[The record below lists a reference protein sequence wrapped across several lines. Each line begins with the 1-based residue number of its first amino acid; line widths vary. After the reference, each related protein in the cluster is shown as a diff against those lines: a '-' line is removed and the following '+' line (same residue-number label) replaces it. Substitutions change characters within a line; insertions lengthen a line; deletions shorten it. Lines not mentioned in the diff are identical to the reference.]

1 MEILKKLLT
10 ALGIVLV
17 VAFASPVAQAQEAK
31 DEFGQH
37 VEDCIADS
45 LKDEDETRLFG
56 EDNSDKDPNDPDFQ
70 NSFTGK
76 WTKAGCQLGQ
86 AIRHPVAAV
95 SSGLSEFWGDP
106 VGDFTKAVLEGNNQ
120 ALQTVMTFW
129 MDWRMD
135 KNIMEGSVQG
145 VKNIVLGIAGMALIS
160 SLIIGG
166 MHMAY
171 DRRQGVADGLESM
184 GKNIG
189 GYLLFSTLIVGL
201 GTGAMVA
208 SDQLA
213 DWVMKQFGASDSES
227 VLGASELN
235 EEMGGP
241 ILMLALAGVG
251 VAGSIMQIVSL
262 AVRTLLFP
270 IALGITPA
278 LAAFSYTNTGRQGLN
293 HVVSMMI
300 ACILFKP
307 ISALLYCVTFWQ
319 SASGGE
325 DMMSAVMTVLML
337 AAAGFSGP
345 ALVRTIAPF
354 VSQAGGGGAG
364 SMLSGAA
371 GLAGAAGGAI
381 GMAGGALIGGAGG
394 AVAGAKAGSSAKNAA
409 PGGGSGGSGSSPLGG
424 GSGGSPLGGGS
435 GGSGGSGG
443 AGGSGSSGGA
453 GAASRGDAGTTA
465 SGSVQGGGARQGGGG
480 SHAVSPGGSGSGAAS
495 TSGSEGASVRPAS
508 SGAAASASGAG
519 PSGATS
525 QGTGRRTTMSGTG
538 TARGSRARNIAR
550 GAAQG
555 AGRGVN
561 RGVRTGR
568 VLAGQGARAGRSA
581 GSAAR
586 QIQGIL
592 DESIGQQG
600 NYHGNVR
607 R

>member
-1 MEILKKLLT
+1 MEILKKLLV
-10 ALGIVLV
+10 ALGVVLA
-17 VAFASPVAQAQEAK
+17 VAVASPVAQAQEAK
-31 DEFGQH
+31 DEFAQH

-45 LKDEDETRLFG
+45 LKHEDETRLFG
-56 EDNSDKDPNDPDFQ
+56 EDNSDKDPNDPDFL

-76 WTKAGCQLGQ
+76 WTKAGCQIGQ
-86 AIRHPVAAV
+86 AIHHPVAAF

-135 KNIMEGSVQG
+135 KNIMDGSVQG

-171 DRRQGVADGLESM
+171 ERRQGVADGLESM

-189 GYLLFSTLIVGL
+189 GYLLFSTLIVGM
-201 GTGAMVA
+201 GTGAIVA

-213 DWVMKQFGASDSES
+213 DWVMKQFGASDAES

-262 AVRTLLFP
+262 ATRTLLFP
-270 IALGITPA
+270 IALGMTPA
-278 LAAFSYTNTGRQGLN
+278 LAAFSYTNIGRQGLN
-293 HVVSMMI
+293 HVVSLLI
-300 ACILFKP
+300 ACVLFKP

-325 DMMSAVMTVLML
+325 DMMSAVMTVLMV

-345 ALVRTIAPF
+345 ALVRTVAPF

-394 AVAGAKAGSSAKNAA
+394 AAAGAKVGSSAKQAA
-409 PGGGSGGSGSSPLGG
+409 PGGGSGGAGSSPLGG
-424 GSGGSPLGGGS
+424 GSGGSPLGGGPGGS

-443 AGGSGSSGGA
+443 AGP
-453 GAASRGDAGTTA
+453 ASRGDSGTTA
-465 SGSVQGGGARQGGGG
+465 AGSNQGSSSGSNQGSSSR
-480 SHAVSPGGSGSGAAS
+480 AVSPGGSGSGAAS
-495 TSGSEGASVRPAS
+495 ASGSEGASVRPAS
-508 SGAAASASGAG
+508 SGATTGASAPGGARGSNPSRRQTMGGAG
-519 PSGATS
+519 SAPRRGATS
-525 QGTGRRTTMSGTG
+525 GLR
-538 TARGSRARNIAR
+538 R
-550 GAAQG
+550 GATSG
-555 AGRGVN
+555 LRRGVT
-561 RGVRTGR
+561 RGRALG
-568 VLAGQGARAGRSA
+568 AQGARAGRSA

-600 NYHGNVR
+600 NYHGSVR